1 VDPSLYYKSLQLVIL
16 SKFNLPFL
24 TLQMLI
30 AAIFSILASTAT
42 LIQTAPSG
50 GYNYSYKTPHSNYY
64 FQSGYSPYNRP
75 YYSGIYD
82 RYEPSLPASHQFHH
96 QKIAKAPEYGNISR
110 SFLQRQK
117 VITSKS
123 SSKNLSNVN
132 KHTLCF
138 QRIGIFIHFL
148 SGKQQKLRFFD
159 VFFDVIIVDR

>member
-1 VDPSLYYKSLQLVIL
+1 MLHLQVDIESTKIQYQPL
-16 SKFNLPFL
+16 NA
-24 TLQMLI
+24 ML
-30 AAIFSILASTAT
+30 LMK
-42 LIQTAPSG
+42 G
-50 GYNYSYKTPHSNYY
+50 GY
-64 FQSGYSPYNRP
+64 
-75 YYSGIYD
+75 
-82 RYEPSLPASHQFHH
+82 
-96 QKIAKAPEYGNISR
+96 ISR

-159 VFFDVIIVDR
+159 LFFDVIIVDR